1 MCITTQNM
9 REHNVLF
16 FFMDTTTPPA
26 PEKMLTVDEVAK
38 SLQLH
43 PLTIRRWIAE
53 GKLKAVKLGR
63 SYRIHPDAFASLLKD
78 AKP

>member
-1 MCITTQNM
+1 M
-9 REHNVLF
+9 
-16 FFMDTTTPPA
+16 
-26 PEKMLTVDEVAK
+26 TVDEVAK

-78 AKP
+78 ARP